1 MIKRLFPLRWARIT
15 VWTGAAVAWGTSI
28 VAVAA
33 SAQPEAAPTE
43 PAEGATEA
51 SIAEV
56 SPTTTTVHDADPGSS
71 T

>member
-33 SAQPEAAPTE
+33 SVPPGAASNR
-43 PAEGATEA
+43 A
-51 SIAEV
+51 S
-56 SPTTTTVHDADPGSS
+56 
-71 T
+71 